1 MYQLLLPAVARF
13 HYIQGTD
20 IGLIIKEGVTLNVTG
35 IRLDTGHKLSIY
47 TTTTD
52 PTKFGKIVAN
62 QSHDGCSAIGGW
74 EERMMGELVVHGVDI
89 TATGAKR
96 AAGIGGGENGEG
108 YMSSDVQ
115 NLIISTSKYFL
126 PFKENIGDYEFK
138 GWLKKDIDSS
148 PGDIEM
154 ADGETLIALR
164 SLQRRGAFRE

>member
-1 MYQLLLPAVARF
+1 
-13 HYIQGTD
+13 
-20 IGLIIKEGVTLNVTG
+20 
-35 IRLDTGHKLSIY
+35 
-47 TTTTD
+47 
-52 PTKFGKIVAN
+52 
-62 QSHDGCSAIGGW
+62 
-74 EERMMGELVVHGVDI
+74 MGELIVHGVDI

-96 AAGIGGGENGEG
+96 GAGIGGGEDGEG

-138 GWLKKDIDSS
+138 GWMKKDTDSS